1 MIGAVTTHTTAPIE
15 PPEGRPLKQKLINW
29 EIAVYA
35 LHLSGGASK
44 PVRTEDVALKCF
56 ELAPE
61 SFSWVHYPQYPDKE
75 IARFGLTDARK
86 AKTGALVTGRAGKGI
101 RPVPQSKGE
110 LSTDGWMLNEAG
122 VKWVLSNEERLSRE
136 LGQKGTNYQRQELLR
151 KIRRVRTH
159 RLFATYRSAPEQFK
173 PSLGELA
180 DLLRC
185 RVDAE
190 QAIWSKRIDLL
201 KNQALLA
208 QQDDVISFVLSCETR
223 IRELIGK

>member
-1 MIGAVTTHTTAPIE
+1 MKH
-15 PPEGRPLKQKLINW
+15 KLINL

-61 SFSWVHYPQYPDKE
+61 SFSWVHHPQYPDKD
-75 IARFGLTDARK
+75 IVRVALTDARK
-86 AKTGALVTGRAGKGI
+86 AKSGALVTGRAGTGI
-101 RPVPQSKGE
+101 RVVPQSRGE

-122 VKWVLSNEERLSRE
+122 VKWVLSNEERLSME

-151 KIRRVRTH
+151 KIQRVRAH
-159 RLFATYRSAPEQFK
+159 RLFSTYRSSPKQFK

-190 QAIWSKRIDLL
+190 SAIWSKRIDLL
-201 KNQALLA
+201 KNQALLV

-223 IRELIGK
+223 IRQLLGNEGTGS

>member
-1 MIGAVTTHTTAPIE
+1 M
-15 PPEGRPLKQKLINW
+15 KQKLINW

-35 LHLSGGASK
+35 LYLSGGASK

-61 SFSWVHYPQYPDKE
+61 SFSWVHYPQHPDKD
-75 IARFGLTDARK
+75 IVRVALIDARK
-86 AKTGALVTGRAGKGI
+86 AKTGTLVKGRAGTGI
-101 RPVPQSKGE
+101 RLVPQSRGE
-110 LSTDGWMLNEAG
+110 LSADGWMLNEAG

-151 KIRRVRTH
+151 KLQRVRTH
-159 RLFATYRSAPEQFK
+159 RVFATYRSSPEQFK

-190 QAIWSKRIDLL
+190 RAIWSKRIDLL
-201 KNQALLA
+201 KNQALLT

-223 IRELIGK
+223 IHELLGDEGTRL